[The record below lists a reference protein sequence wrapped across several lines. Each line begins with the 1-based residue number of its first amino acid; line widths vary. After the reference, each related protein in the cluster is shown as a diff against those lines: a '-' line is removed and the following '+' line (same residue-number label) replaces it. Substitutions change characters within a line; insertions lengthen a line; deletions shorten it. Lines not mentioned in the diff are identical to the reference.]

1 VNANSFGA
9 KYQSK
14 REVYRFLSHDCGAYL
29 STYETMT
36 IFHLRDL
43 MSGKRKRI
51 KAVDVKVIQVP
62 HFKGLKVE
70 SMYAFAE
77 QYPEVMEHFPTVK
90 RERDDLPRSYIANV
104 VNTIKPK
111 EFQAW
116 VELLVNNRH
125 EARAQPQDQIQMDPE
140 IQRMFNQSNAIS
152 GKYNLIYWQ
161 LATSCLIA
169 IFYNST

>member
-1 VNANSFGA
+1 MNNGFQNQQPPNNPFGLTVSVNANSFGA

-43 MSGKRKRI
+43 MAGKRKRL

-70 SMYAFAE
+70 SMYEFAA
-77 QYPEVMEHFPTVK
+77 QYPEVMECFPTVQ

-104 VNTIKPK
+104 INTVKPK
-111 EFQAW
+111 EFQVW
-116 VELLVNNRH
+116 VDPRVNNRH
-125 EARAQPQDQIQMDPE
+125 EARAQP
-140 IQRMFNQSNAIS
+140 
-152 GKYNLIYWQ
+152 
-161 LATSCLIA
+161 
-169 IFYNST
+169 